1 MSTYSQL
8 LQELQTVKLIAVSKT
23 KPASAI
29 QQLYDQGQRM
39 FGENKVQ
46 EMVEKYEQLP
56 KDIEWHLIGH
66 LQTNKVKYIAP
77 FVAMIHS
84 VDSLRLLQ
92 EINKEAAKSNRI
104 IKVLLQLHIA
114 KEETKFG
121 LNMTEVEEILAYYTA
136 PDSEL
141 KHVELCGVM
150 GMATFTDNQ
159 DVVRLEFKQLHD
171 IFLHIRNGYLL
182 NNPSFC
188 ECSMGMSQDY
198 TLAIEQGSTMV
209 RIGSLLF
216 GDRH

>member
-1 MSTYSQL
+1 MSTYSHL
-8 LQELQTVKLIAVSKT
+8 LQELRTVKLIAVSKT

-121 LNMTEVEEILAYYTA
+121 LNMAEVDEILAYYTA

-182 NNPSFC
+182 NKPSFC

-198 TLAIEQGSTMV
+198 ALAIEQGSTMV

>member
-1 MSTYSQL
+1 MAFNWAFT
-8 LQELQTVKLIAVSKT
+8 
-23 KPASAI
+23 
-29 QQLYDQGQRM
+29 
-39 FGENKVQ
+39 N
-46 EMVEKYEQLP
+46 
-56 KDIEWHLIGH
+56 
-66 LQTNKVKYIAP
+66 NKVKYIAP

-121 LNMTEVEEILAYYTA
+121 LSMTEVEEILAFYSA

-159 DVVRLEFKQLHD
+159 DVVRSEFKQLHD
-171 IFLHIRNGYLL
+171 IFLHIKNGYLL
-182 NNPSFC
+182 NKPSFC